1 MLLKICLLNIIPNQ
15 LIKNL
20 NEKEKLNHDL
30 DFIEKLK
37 KGFNYPIYK
46 KIILFLLFYLC
57 FNKIIFFIKIK
68 KIN

>member
-46 KIILFLLFYLC
+46 KI
-57 FNKIIFFIKIK
+57 NIIF
-68 KIN
+68 N

>member
-46 KIILFLLFYLC
+46 KI
-57 FNKIIFFIKIK
+57 NIIFIILSMF
-68 KIN
+68 

>member
-1 MLLKICLLNIIPNQ
+1 MLLKICLLNIIPNH

-46 KIILFLLFYLC
+46 KI
-57 FNKIIFFIKIK
+57 NIIFIILSMF
-68 KIN
+68 